1 MDYEKSLIVR
11 FLYREEV
18 AQAQI
23 HRKVKAKCGA
33 NADSFRS
40 VQRWCQFVRQ
50 RREDPDK
57 DDR

>member
-1 MDYEKSLIVR
+1 MNYEQRVIVR

-23 HRKVKAKCGA
+23 HRKVKAKSGA

-50 RREDPDK
+50 RREDPDE
-57 DDR
+57 DNR